1 MPMSGSATQN
11 NSNGVINV
19 AKRAP
24 LKDNKQFPC
33 KNLSSAFANVNGHQ
47 NAYGGQQNNVN
58 WQQPP
63 PTTNIWS
70 SSSTYSDVVA
80 KPPLDVVVSNNSAK
94 MNQNFGMMNGMVN
107 GGGGAQPHRGYQ
119 QPEQPLMRMNS
130 NFSYVEHEEGSQ
142 YGPIGTKKSPSS
154 TPSWEPLAAGMNH
167 HGQLHKPM
175 PFTNQFFPQSPNPT
189 AYMQQSKL
197 MNLMSHSEKNA
208 QMQQQQQQ
216 QQIYDE
222 QYLLK
227 LQFLKMQMQE
237 RKQAEWLNQP
247 ATTTSN
253 NLWSPAYRRES
264 PTAPTSNWSSPS
276 PPLPPPGF
284 EQQFQPATN
293 AQQNHQNP
301 GTPVAQVI
309 PAYDPFKSLSAIWE
323 PNRNDNNNAERDSW
337 NQ

>member
-1 MPMSGSATQN
+1 MPMSANATQV
-11 NSNGVINV
+11 NSNVM
-19 AKRAP
+19 KRVP
-24 LKDNKQFPC
+24 MKDNNKQFPS

-47 NAYGGQQNNVN
+47 NVYGGQPNNVN
-58 WQQPP
+58 WQP
-63 PTTNIWS
+63 PTTNNIWS

-80 KPPLDVVVSNNSAK
+80 KPPVEVVTNTAK
-94 MNQNFGMMNGMVN
+94 MNHNFGMMNGMVN
-107 GGGGAQPHRGYQ
+107 GGGGGHRVYP
-119 QPEQPLMRMNS
+119 PEPLMRMNNN
-130 NFSYVEHEEGSQ
+130 NFSYAEHEEGSQ

-154 TPSWEPLAAGMNH
+154 TPSWEPLTAGMNH

-175 PFTNQFFPQSPNPT
+175 PYNNAFFPPTPNP
-189 AYMQQSKL
+189 AFVMHQSKL
-197 MNLMSHSEKNA
+197 MNLMNHGDKNV

-216 QQIYDE
+216 QLMEEHYMKL
-222 QYLLK
+222 QYLKLK
-227 LQFLKMQMQE
+227 E
-237 RKQAEWLNQP
+237 RQQSEWLNQP

-293 AQQNHQNP
+293 AQQSHQNIGP
-301 GTPVAQVI
+301 PAAQVI

-323 PNRNDNNNAERDSW
+323 PNRSDNNNAEHNRDTW

>member
-1 MPMSGSATQN
+1 MPTSANATQI
-11 NSNGVINV
+11 NSNGMMNV
-19 AKRAP
+19 TKRAP
-24 LKDNKQFPC
+24 QKDNKQFPC

-47 NAYGGQQNNVN
+47 NVYGGQQNNAN
-58 WQQPP
+58 WQQP

-80 KPPLDVVVSNNSAK
+80 KPPLDVVTNTAK
-94 MNQNFGMMNGMVN
+94 MNHNFGMMNGMTN
-107 GGGGAQPHRGYQ
+107 GGGGGGGQQHRVYPQ
-119 QPEQPLMRMNS
+119 EPLMRMNN
-130 NFSYVEHEEGSQ
+130 NFNYVEHEEGSQ

-167 HGQLHKPM
+167 HGPLHKPM
-175 PFTNQFFPQSPNPT
+175 PFTNTFFPQSPNP
-189 AYMQQSKL
+189 AFMQQSKL
-197 MNLMSHSEKNA
+197 MNLMSHSEKSA
-208 QMQQQQQQ
+208 QMQHQQMME
-216 QQIYDE
+216 E
-222 QYLLK
+222 QYI
-227 LQFLKMQMQE
+227 LKMNYLKYQE

-247 ATTTSN
+247 PATTSN

-264 PTAPTSNWSSPS
+264 PTAPSSNWSSPS

-293 AQQNHQNP
+293 AQQSHQNV
-301 GTPVAQVI
+301 GTPTGQVI

-323 PNRNDNNNAERDSW
+323 PNRNDNNNGERDNW